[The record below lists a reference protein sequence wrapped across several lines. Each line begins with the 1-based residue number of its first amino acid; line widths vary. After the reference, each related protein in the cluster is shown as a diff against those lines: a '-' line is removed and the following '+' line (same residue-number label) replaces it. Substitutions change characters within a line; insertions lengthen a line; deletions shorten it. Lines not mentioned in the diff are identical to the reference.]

1 MVDGAFEIFH
11 YENTEWLDTWH
22 NITWKQQYMYPD
34 LGMQTKSLK
43 IAICPIFHSPGSVGA
58 SNQDKVIYV
67 KFGALGNN
75 RSFVWIIKRRW
86 YMQSLVN

>member
-1 MVDGAFEIFH
+1 MH
-11 YENTEWLDTWH
+11 
-22 NITWKQQYMYPD
+22 PD

-67 KFGALGNN
+67 KFGELANN
-75 RSFVWIIKRRW
+75 RSFVWIIKRR
-86 YMQSLVN
+86 